1 VNLLRT
7 RVALAHAVREHPYLV
22 DVVIVTAA
30 AASAMPFLLLGPEP
44 LSVLAAATACLGLFL
59 RRRLPWVCLVLT
71 IPAFMIGVAL
81 VPAMIAQLQI
91 GLVRRR
97 RWHAYAASLGVGVAF
112 GAVGGSVT
120 IETFLQLVIY
130 VSPFT
135 AMPTMLGDILRERRI
150 VATQLAELRAAQ
162 ALGESQ
168 AAEMALARERAVLAR
183 EMHDVVSHQVS
194 LIAVQAGALQ
204 VASEDPKAKDV
215 ARVIRGLSTVTLDEL
230 RSMVGVL
237 RSAGGTDR
245 VTAPQPTVDDLPA
258 LIASSGMDVT
268 CSLDLP
274 AGLSPAVQ
282 RAVYRTVQEGLT
294 NARKHST
301 GGAVTVTGWHE
312 AGELGIDVHAGVAT
326 EPLLDLPSGGYG
338 LTGMRE
344 RAQLLG
350 GTLTSGTRPDGS
362 HDLRLRLPD

>member
-1 VNLLRT
+1 MRA
-7 RVALAHAVREHPYLV
+7 ALAHIIRKHPILV
-22 DVVIVTAA
+22 DVVIVAA
-30 AASAMPFLLLGPEP
+30 ATAFSTPFLLLGPDTP
-44 LSVLAAATACLGLFL
+44 AVVAAAAAFLGLFL
-59 RRRLPWVCLVLT
+59 RRRLPWVCLVLAV
-71 IPAFMIGVAL
+71 PAFMTGIAL
-81 VPAMIAQLQI
+81 VPVMVAQLQI
-91 GLVRRR
+91 GLVRRK
-97 RWHAYAASLGVGVAF
+97 RWHAYAASLAVGVAF
-112 GAVGGSVT
+112 GTVGGSVAPEA
-120 IETFLQLVIY
+120 ILELVLY
-130 VSPFT
+130 ASPFT
-135 AMPTMLGDILRERRI
+135 VVPTMLGDILRERRI
-150 VATQLAELRAAQ
+150 VVRQFDALQEAQ
-162 ALGESQ
+162 ALGQSQ

-237 RSAGGTDR
+237 RNAGGTDR
-245 VTAPQPTVDDLPA
+245 PIAPQPTLDDLPA
-258 LIASSGMDVT
+258 LIASSGIDVT

-274 AGLSPAVQ
+274 ASLSPAVQ
-282 RAVYRTVQEGLT
+282 RAIYRTVQEGLT

-301 GGAVTVTGWHE
+301 GGAVTVTGWLE
-312 AGELGIDVHAGVAT
+312 ADVVVVDVHAGVAT

-362 HDLRLRLPD
+362 HDLRLRLPV